1 MLKTIT
7 CICCPKGC
15 QVTLDTENPE
25 ETVKGFSCQ
34 QGHDYAL
41 SELIHPMR
49 TISSTAAITG
59 GLHPRIPVKTNG
71 NIPKEKIFE
80 CVNVMRDVS
89 VNAPVRIGDVVID
102 NVAET
107 GVRLVATSN
116 VDKTTN

>member
-1 MLKTIT
+1 MIMLKTIT

-15 QVTLDTENPE
+15 LVTLDTENPE

-41 SELIHPMR
+41 AELIRPMR
-49 TISSTAAITG
+49 TISSTAEIKG

-80 CVNVMRDVS
+80 VMDEINKIS
-89 VNAPVRIGDVVID
+89 VESPVKCGDVLLENVLDTGID
-102 NVAET
+102 IVAC
-107 GVRLVATSN
+107 R
-116 VDKTTN
+116 DM